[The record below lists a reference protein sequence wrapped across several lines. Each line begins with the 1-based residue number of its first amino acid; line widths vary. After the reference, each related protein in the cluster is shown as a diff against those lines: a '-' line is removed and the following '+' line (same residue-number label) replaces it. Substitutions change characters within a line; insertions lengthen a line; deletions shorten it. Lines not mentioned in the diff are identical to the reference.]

1 MLARHVEEDGG
12 LRIPEGGGGKASRP
26 WQGKVSWPDFIPSP
40 REDQA
45 WRLSSALGI
54 DHYLT
59 KARRRPTVLR
69 FCCTCTHMHM
79 KK

>member
-12 LRIPEGGGGKASRP
+12 LRIPEGGGGKVSRP

-45 WRLSSALGI
+45 WRSHLLLALTI
-54 DHYLT
+54 IS
-59 KARRRPTVLR
+59 PTHDGDRLFLGFAVLAP
-69 FCCTCTHMHM
+69 TCT
-79 KK
+79 